1 MKFTL
6 KNINSLGL
14 NQQKSQELNIEETQY
29 KIQFNQWTSSKNSID
44 LFQWRNVLIIFIRL
58 TFPKITIKKWAKL
71 LL

>member
-29 KIQFNQWTSSKNSID
+29 KIQFNQ
-44 LFQWRNVLIIFIRL
+44 
-58 TFPKITIKKWAKL
+58 
-71 LL
+71 